1 VKHVDGKPLA
11 PVDTALESVVSRVRS
26 IDDPLSRPPLR
37 NIFSL
42 HPPPPAAALPP
53 LLHGP
58 KLVDA
63 RTDHFTPPQPDCPP
77 KSTPCP
83 APSQSRRRRRAR
95 TPAASLSAGAVVFGI
110 QMLVF
115 LILSG
120 NWKLHKTKR
129 SGDDDDKKA
138 ERQGLFHK
146 I

>member
-1 VKHVDGKPLA
+1 MSGTFAVPSATPSSNAGVARKSQGQ
-11 PVDTALESVVSRVRS
+11 S
-26 IDDPLSRPPLR
+26 IQ
-37 NIFSL
+37 NF
-42 HPPPPAAALPP
+42 
-53 LLHGP
+53 
-58 KLVDA
+58 
-63 RTDHFTPPQPDCPP
+63 
-77 KSTPCP
+77 
-83 APSQSRRRRRAR
+83 
-95 TPAASLSAGAVVFGI
+95 AASLSAGAVVFGI